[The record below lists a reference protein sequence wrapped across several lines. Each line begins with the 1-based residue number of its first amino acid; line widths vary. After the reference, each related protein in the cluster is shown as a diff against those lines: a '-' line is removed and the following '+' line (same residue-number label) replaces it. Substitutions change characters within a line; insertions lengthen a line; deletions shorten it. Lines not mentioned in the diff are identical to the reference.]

1 MYRPG
6 ALSTFTVL
14 CTHQPPFPELSH
26 HPKEKTVPMK
36 QCLPIPARHP
46 CESLFNP
53 RLYELAALDPSGE
66 WHQAPRP
73 LVRPTPFLASSSGPP
88 APPHHPDSARCW
100 GTICSR
106 PNKSVKPW
114 VSAGSASL
122 SRGRGRCGEQRAT
135 AFCLGNDRLR
145 LG

>member
-14 CTHQPPFPELSH
+14 CTHQPPFPELSR
-26 HPKEKTVPMK
+26 HPKEKPVPMK
-36 QCLPIPARHP
+36 QWLPIPARHP

-73 LVRPTPFLASSSGPP
+73 LVCPVTLGIAVYPSGERHQAPRPLVRPVTLGITVSKSTYAAASVPSTFNFAAFPMFPS
-88 APPHHPDSARCW
+88 
-100 GTICSR
+100 
-106 PNKSVKPW
+106 
-114 VSAGSASL
+114 SL
-122 SRGRGRCGEQRAT
+122 SLFQW
-135 AFCLGNDRLR
+135 
-145 LG
+145 